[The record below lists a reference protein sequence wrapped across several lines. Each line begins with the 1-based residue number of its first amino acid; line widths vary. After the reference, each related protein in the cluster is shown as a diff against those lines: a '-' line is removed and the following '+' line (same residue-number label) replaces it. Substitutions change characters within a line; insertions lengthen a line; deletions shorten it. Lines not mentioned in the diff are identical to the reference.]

1 MFIAYGIRGMFV
13 EFNVQFWIFYVSL
26 SAITVWI
33 AFRFMSAEKALKYN
47 IIEQLSRFAN
57 MNSTEQAV
65 NKFKDIEDQVDSS
78 IIQKP
83 PVEQTPPE

>member
-33 AFRFMSAEKALKYN
+33 AFKFMSAEKALKYN
-47 IIEQLSRFAN
+47 IIEQLSRFTN